1 MNGNRVNEATTAGF
15 SRFSNDCGSD
25 YEFPSPASYILSHAG
40 DKNSAP
46 SSQTNNLTSHEF
58 KRRLNAI
65 IRDKMESLLA
75 TAVPA
80 ESGYGNGESLMAGAV
95 RSPGLCSGL
104 NTDVHEAVHRFTPER
119 FCSGTGCFSGNRRIT
134 LMEEL
139 HDYIRI
145 LKNRCF
151 ISEYLKGLQL
161 GNPPSAPA
169 ASLSLDTDTNTN
181 LKNTVSGI
189 SGCLTGTS
197 FRHADFP
204 CDLPD
209 DITDVP
215 LRSDETCSRI
225 LRCLEILRNGTR
237 LISDEIG
244 YVNYGYLRNSLTN
257 AYNEASCIRRLITA
271 GSEPVNCCDND
282 ASEISPVTDTAG
294 TKPLLSLLLSRPEL
308 TSAFIGCPIPLEKI
322 AGLRSL
328 YLLTQREKAL
338 GYLYLLFNNLSCF
351 NDNFRADGLRIKR
364 AADRFPNDN
373 TVRHLTIRAMTESG
387 LNITSSADFTNAD
400 LPEMYHHYMI
410 RNRRY
415 HLKKYGMK
423 KFVTRSSARR
433 KDTETLT
440 SQASSARLNRIS
452 LFLSIYEMLTD
463 RHRNDELII
472 NDPAVITSMKLYRH
486 SLNFLNAVAGDCT
499 SETSI
504 RDDMA
509 RAVSIIRN
517 TAGKS
522 ITGRNLDSEAIKTSL
537 TKASSVIFQKI
548 AGMATAGC
556 LTDMPACTKPGTS
569 ADTANGL
576 PLCSKEL
583 LQSIEALSPFELF
596 SEEMLKIDRD
606 SRDILNV
613 MRKDSYADA
622 VSAYGFSYKSFTN
635 ATKLPYDTMHRF
647 FTPEDRAAVKK
658 ELFCQSRDK
667 GRL

>member
-1 MNGNRVNEATTAGF
+1 MNGNRVNEAPTAGF
-15 SRFSNDCGSD
+15 SSFSNDCGND
-25 YEFPSPASYILSHAG
+25 YEFSYILSHAG

-80 ESGYGNGESLMAGAV
+80 ESGYGNGESLTAGAV
-95 RSPGLCSGL
+95 RSSGFCSGL
-104 NTDVHEAVHRFTPER
+104 NANVHEAVHRFSPER
-119 FCSGTGCFSGNRRIT
+119 FCSGTGCFSGNRRVT

-139 HDYIRI
+139 HDYMRI

-169 ASLSLDTDTNTN
+169 ASLSLDTDMN
-181 LKNTVSGI
+181 LKNRISGI

-215 LRSDETCSRI
+215 LRGDETCSRI
-225 LRCLEILRNGTR
+225 LRCLENLRNGTR

-257 AYNEASCIRRLITA
+257 AYNEALCIRRRITA
-271 GSEPVNCCDND
+271 ESEPVNCCGND
-282 ASEISPVTDTAG
+282 ASEISPVTDTSG
-294 TKPLLSLLLSRPEL
+294 IKPLLGLLLSRPEL
-308 TSAFIGCPIPLEKI
+308 TSAFVGCPIPLEKI

-351 NDNFRADGLRIKR
+351 NDNFRADGLKIKR

-472 NDPAVITSMKLYRH
+472 NDPAVITSMKLYRQ
-486 SLNFLNAVAGDCT
+486 SLNFLDAVAGDCT

-517 TAGKS
+517 TAGKN
-522 ITGRNLDSEAIKTSL
+522 ITGRNLDTETIKTSL
-537 TKASSVIFQKI
+537 SKASSVIFQKI

-556 LTDMPACTKPGTS
+556 LTDMPAGTKPGTS

-576 PLCSKEL
+576 PLCSEEL
-583 LQSIEALSPFELF
+583 LQSIEAVSPFELF
-596 SEEMLKIDRD
+596 SEEMQKIDRD

>member
-1 MNGNRVNEATTAGF
+1 M
-15 SRFSNDCGSD
+15 
-25 YEFPSPASYILSHAG
+25 
-40 DKNSAP
+40 
-46 SSQTNNLTSHEF
+46 
-58 KRRLNAI
+58 
-65 IRDKMESLLA
+65 
-75 TAVPA
+75 
-80 ESGYGNGESLMAGAV
+80 
-95 RSPGLCSGL
+95 
-104 NTDVHEAVHRFTPER
+104 
-119 FCSGTGCFSGNRRIT
+119 
-134 LMEEL
+134 
-139 HDYIRI
+139 
-145 LKNRCF
+145 
-151 ISEYLKGLQL
+151 
-161 GNPPSAPA
+161 
-169 ASLSLDTDTNTN
+169 
-181 LKNTVSGI
+181 
-189 SGCLTGTS
+189 
-197 FRHADFP
+197 
-204 CDLPD
+204 
-209 DITDVP
+209 
-215 LRSDETCSRI
+215 
-225 LRCLEILRNGTR
+225 
-237 LISDEIG
+237 
-244 YVNYGYLRNSLTN
+244 
-257 AYNEASCIRRLITA
+257 
-271 GSEPVNCCDND
+271 
-282 ASEISPVTDTAG
+282 
-294 TKPLLSLLLSRPEL
+294 
-308 TSAFIGCPIPLEKI
+308 
-322 AGLRSL
+322 
-328 YLLTQREKAL
+328 

-351 NDNFRADGLRIKR
+351 NDNFRADGQRIKR

-387 LNITSSADFTNAD
+387 LNITSSADFINAD

-472 NDPAVITSMKLYRH
+472 NDPAVITSMKLYRQ

-537 TKASSVIFQKI
+537 SKASSVIFQKI

-556 LTDMPACTKPGTS
+556 LTDMPASTQPGTS

-576 PLCSKEL
+576 PLCSEEL
-583 LQSIEALSPFELF
+583 LQSIEAVSPFELF

>member
-15 SRFSNDCGSD
+15 SSFSNDCGND
-25 YEFPSPASYILSHAG
+25 YEFSYILSHAG

-80 ESGYGNGESLMAGAV
+80 ESGYVNGESVTAGAV

-104 NTDVHEAVHRFTPER
+104 NPDVHEVVHRFSSER
-119 FCSGTGCFSGNRRIT
+119 FCSGTGCFSGTRRVT
-134 LMEEL
+134 LLEEL
-139 HDYIRI
+139 HDYLRI

-151 ISEYLKGLQL
+151 ISEYLKGLRL
-161 GNPPSAPA
+161 GTPPSAPA
-169 ASLSLDTDTNTN
+169 DSLSLDTN
-181 LKNTVSGI
+181 LKNTVSGV
-189 SGCLTGTS
+189 SGCPTGTS
-197 FRHADFP
+197 FRQADFP

-215 LRSDETCSRI
+215 LRGDETCSRI
-225 LRCLEILRNGTR
+225 LRCLENLRNGTR

-257 AYNEASCIRRLITA
+257 AYNEALCIRRRITA
-271 GSEPVNCCDND
+271 ESEPVNCCGND
-282 ASEISPVTDTAG
+282 ASEISPVTDTSG
-294 TKPLLSLLLSRPEL
+294 TKPLLGLLLSRPEL
-308 TSAFIGCPIPLEKI
+308 TSAFIDCPIPLEKI

-387 LNITSSADFTNAD
+387 LNITSSADFINAD

-472 NDPAVITSMKLYRH
+472 NDPAVITSMKLYRQ
-486 SLNFLNAVAGDCT
+486 SLDFLNAVAGDCT

-522 ITGRNLDSEAIKTSL
+522 ITGRNLDTEAIKTSL

-556 LTDMPACTKPGTS
+556 LTDMPAITKPGTS

-576 PLCSKEL
+576 PLCSEEL
-583 LQSIEALSPFELF
+583 LQSIEAVSPFELF